1 MRKQVEE
8 STAAESARRATGAAA
23 ERDRRGRDKAVH
35 PRTIARDAV
44 ARPPRLLCRP
54 ARRVSPPRPRGL
66 ALSWRGSTGRLDAV
80 PTAPLPSRLPA
91 QRGAQLCGALRIRA
105 RRALALAQLKPGVE
119 AAAHGER
126 HAQTQRLARSA
137 ARLHPEVGR
146 PARPA
151 LPPVKPVP
159 HLKLVGLRRVD
170 RRVSHQPR
178 GVLAAPLG
186 STVCADPKSSSVGDA
201 YGRRAARTSLIA
213 PAPARPSARS
223 SCPSSGSAGTGSGS
237 GSGSG
242 SGTSTRTYAE

>member
-44 ARPPRLLCRP
+44 ARPPRLLGRP

-80 PTAPLPSRLPA
+80 PTAPLPLRLPA

-170 RRVSHQPR
+170 RRVSHQRR
-178 GVLAAPLG
+178 GVLAAPQRLD
-186 STVCADPKSSSVGDA
+186 AAVG
-201 YGRRAARTSLIA
+201 R
-213 PAPARPSARS
+213 APARPEPHRQPAPVRGRGDGQR
-223 SCPSSGSAGTGSGS
+223 P
-237 GSGSG
+237 
-242 SGTSTRTYAE
+242 AEPPFLVRGVLMGQ

>member
-54 ARRVSPPRPRGL
+54 PRLLCRPARRVSPPRPRGL

-80 PTAPLPSRLPA
+80 STAPLPLRLPA

-137 ARLHPEVGR
+137 ARRHPEVGR

-159 HLKLVGLRRVD
+159 HLKLVGLRRVG

-178 GVLAAPLG
+178 GVLAAPQP
-186 STVCADPKSSSVGDA
+186 DPSRIDN
-201 YGRRAARTSLIA
+201 
-213 PAPARPSARS
+213 PRPSADGVTVSAPLNPHS
-223 SCPSSGSAGTGSGS
+223 S
-237 GSGSG
+237 
-242 SGTSTRTYAE
+242 YAVS